1 MILVAIY
8 DGPFGRHIERCQDG
22 IAEHRIYEL
31 RNALNAEVHEFDSM
45 RDFMRWNDIM
55 NEFSDREIIY
65 FLLEMEE
72 ETCY

>member
-8 DGPFGRHIERCQDG
+8 DSPFGRHIERCEDG
-22 IAEHRIYEL
+22 IAEHRTYEL
-31 RNALNAEVHEFDSM
+31 RNALNAEVYDFDNMKEFM
-45 RDFMRWNDIM
+45 KWNDIM

-72 ETCY
+72 